1 MKKENT
7 AVTTAAYK
15 KWLSNY
21 PWAKHFQQMVNHLP
35 ADDADTLREMLR
47 RDVWHS
53 CRHRDTD
60 ITAEDIERSFK
71 NLLDSHRLDVLENRY
86 EMCKRIDEH
95 KPAAS
100 RTCRTGT
107 SSTRRRS
114 GRSGREMQLSSNLSS
129 TARRKT
135 PRTRKSQSRICVEPP
150 YLERDRVNG
159 HLTTTPMP
167 PSVKVVS
174 KTL

>member
-1 MKKENT
+1 
-7 AVTTAAYK
+7 
-15 KWLSNY
+15 
-21 PWAKHFQQMVNHLP
+21 MVNHLP

-53 CRHRDTD
+53 CRHRDAD

-86 EMCKRIDEH
+86 EMCKRIDDTNQQR
-95 KPAAS
+95 AALVERERAALAAEVAVAEENAAFEQS
-100 RTCRTGT
+100 ILDRQKEDAENKKIPIKDL
-107 SSTRRRS
+107 RRAALF
-114 GRSGREMQLSSNLSS
+114 G
-129 TARRKT
+129 K
-135 PRTRKSQSRICVEPP
+135 
-150 YLERDRVNG
+150 DRVNG